1 MKKML
6 LTAALL
12 IAVSFSAAAESLYRQ
27 LPAGTAAA
35 VRVRI
40 EKLLAEP
47 LFKALAEESA
57 DVKQAMKKIENFST
71 EKTGREVTIREALF
85 SFVDE
90 KRWNVFMECGGLD
103 EAFFR
108 SSILREYPQAE
119 ETTVNGRPAFRLAPR
134 TKDTPAMT
142 VALLRDDLIAAGAAN
157 DLAAALKAPRMNA
170 KAADQLERADELVT
184 LDILDCSKI
193 NELLGDQQTEPLFR
207 TLRGAGSV
215 VGDQA
220 LKLHLEALCTSADA
234 AQMVAMQAQ
243 QLMMIGVTFGLS
255 ADPELAQQILQRLKI
270 KATEA
275 NVDAELELTREML
288 SRLAGYEKKAQEQR
302 RKLREQRKQRQLEPT
317 AK

>member
-6 LTAALL
+6 LMAAVL

-47 LFKALAEESA
+47 LLKALAEESGE
-57 DVKQAMKKIENFST
+57 VKDTLQKIEKFST

-90 KRWNVFMECGGLD
+90 NRWNVYMECDGMD

-108 SSILREYPQAE
+108 AAVRREYPQAE
-119 ETTVNGRPAFRLAPR
+119 ETSVSGRPAFRLAPR
-134 TKDTPAMT
+134 KDVPPIT
-142 VALLRDDLIAAGAAN
+142 VALLRDDLIAAGAAA
-157 DLAAALKAPRMNA
+157 DLAASLKGPRME
-170 KAADQLERADELVT
+170 AAEADKLERADELVT
-184 LDILDCSKI
+184 LDILDCAKI
-193 NELLGDQQTEPLFR
+193 NELLGDQQSGPLFR

-215 VGDQA
+215 VGDQI
-220 LKLHLEALCTSADA
+220 LKLRLEALCTDAEA
-234 AQMVAMQAQ
+234 AQLVAMQAQ
-243 QLMMIGVTFGLS
+243 QLMMLGVTFGLS

-275 NVDAELELTREML
+275 NVAADLELTREML
-288 SRLAGYEKKAQEQR
+288 SALAGYEKKAQEQR
-302 RKLREQRKQRQLEPT
+302 RKLREQRKQRQLEP
-317 AK
+317 AVK